1 MKNIDAEGMQKFLLA
16 RNEGISFFFLVGNEE
31 ITIFEGNDWMQLFYL
46 EQSWGFFG
54 RLVP

>member
-16 RNEGISFFFLVGNEE
+16 RNEGVSFSFLVENEE

-54 RLVP
+54 RSVP

>member
-1 MKNIDAEGMQKFLLA
+1 MKNIDAER
-16 RNEGISFFFLVGNEE
+16 RNGFYSQEIRGVSFFFLVGNEE

-54 RLVP
+54 RSVP

>member
-1 MKNIDAEGMQKFLLA
+1 MKNIDAER
-16 RNEGISFFFLVGNEE
+16 RNGFYSQEIRGVSFFFLVGNEE

>member
-1 MKNIDAEGMQKFLLA
+1 MKNIDAEGMQQFLLA
-16 RNEGISFFFLVGNEE
+16 RNRGISFFFLVGNEE

-54 RLVP
+54 QLVP